1 MPRRKHIKPTNR
13 SQHRRLPVRSSSATN
28 IATHSATKLMA
39 TKPIVA
45 GLVYADWCGHCTHL
59 KPTWDRMAASLPP
72 SVEIHKINSNDQ
84 DAKIAEIERTHGL
97 KMAGVNQYPYV
108 FRIVNKTLSEY
119 NGDRTEAAL
128 KIWIL
133 GGADPAQ
140 TAQAV
145 AVAGPSSVGPNI
157 GTTSSSGGKRYSRKR
172 IGCKRIGCKR
182 YSRSVKG
189 GCGCDRS
196 RTGKG
201 QTMLG
206 KFLSK
211 ILG

>member
-1 MPRRKHIKPTNR
+1 MPRLTHKPTNR
-13 SQHRRLPVRSSSATN
+13 SQNRSQNRRLPVRSSSATN

-59 KPTWDRMAASLPP
+59 KPTWDRMAASLPN

-119 NGDRTEAAL
+119 NGDRTEAAM

-140 TAQAV
+140 TAQTAQ
-145 AVAGPSSVGPNI
+145 AI
-157 GTTSSSGGKRYSRKR
+157 GTTSSSGGKRYSR
-172 IGCKRIGCKR
+172 KRIGCKR

>member
-1 MPRRKHIKPTNR
+1 MPRLTHKPTNR

-59 KPTWDRMAASLPP
+59 KPTWDRMAASLPN

-119 NGDRTEAAL
+119 NGDRTEAAM
-128 KIWIL
+128 KTWIL

-140 TAQAV
+140 TAQA
-145 AVAGPSSVGPNI
+145 AQAI